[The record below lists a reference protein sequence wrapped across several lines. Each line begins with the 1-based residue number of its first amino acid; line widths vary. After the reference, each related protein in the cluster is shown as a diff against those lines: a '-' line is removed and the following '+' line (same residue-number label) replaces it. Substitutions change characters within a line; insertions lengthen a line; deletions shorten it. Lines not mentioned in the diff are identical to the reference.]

1 MIFTLLSKKKLSLQ
15 FVHLFCNWWTD
26 KPIFGVGQI
35 QIISYFSS
43 RCSLLEVT
51 TEEQMT
57 MTGPQS
63 SWTYNPGEY
72 AWSCPTQL
80 GEKWPPDDKVLGH
93 LIVGK
98 VRKVS
103 ATEVDWTWENLTQAG
118 MTQHKGQNMYRINL
132 QTKQSWQKFDKRL
145 FKLWWKISIEMWV
158 IFNKQK
164 TENQNWY
171 QKNLKE
177 ISTRWRLNMGKT
189 SPSGEG
195 WKIAH
200 RWLIG

>member
-1 MIFTLLSKKKLSLQ
+1 MIFTLLSKKSFVAICAPFLQLMDRQAHFWSL
-15 FVHLFCNWWTD
+15 NA
-26 KPIFGVGQI
+26 VGQI
-35 QIISYFSS
+35 QSISIFFSS

-57 MTGPQS
+57 MMGPQS

-118 MTQHKGQNMYRINL
+118 MTQQRGQNMYRINL
-132 QTKQSWQKFDKRL
+132 QTKQSWQMFDKRL
-145 FKLWWKISIEMWV
+145 FKLWWKKKSIEMWV
-158 IFNKQK
+158 IYNKQK
-164 TENQNWY
+164 TENKNW
-171 QKNLKE
+171 
-177 ISTRWRLNMGKT
+177 
-189 SPSGEG
+189 
-195 WKIAH
+195 
-200 RWLIG
+200 